1 MKSTLAYVSHFL
13 YWVWFL
19 FYFFFTVD
27 EITTLK
33 RVAVGE
39 KTISM
44 IVSTFV
50 LFFVGLILFLFTITY
65 EIENKINKYLQS
77 ASIIIAV
84 ALFTLF
90 FMVLRGNSKLSV

>member
-1 MKSTLAYVSHFL
+1 MKSSLAYVSHFL

-27 EITTLK
+27 KIITLK

-39 KTISM
+39 KTLFM
-44 IVSTFV
+44 IGSTFV
-50 LFFVGLILFLFTITY
+50 FFFVGLILFLFTITY
-65 EIENKINKYLQS
+65 EIQNKMNKHLRS

-84 ALFTLF
+84 ALFASF
-90 FMVLRGNSKLSV
+90 FIALRGNSKLSV